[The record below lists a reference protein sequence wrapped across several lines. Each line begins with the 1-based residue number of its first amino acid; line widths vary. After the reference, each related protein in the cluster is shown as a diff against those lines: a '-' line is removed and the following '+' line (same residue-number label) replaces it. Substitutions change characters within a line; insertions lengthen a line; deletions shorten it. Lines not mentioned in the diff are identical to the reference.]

1 MSQREPGVSSFS
13 WRDGALP
20 ETNGELAT
28 ENAWLEDDFPIGEA
42 YFQRANCS
50 LHGGEIL

>member
-28 ENAWLEDDFPIGEA
+28 ENAWLEDDFPIGET
-42 YFQRANCS
+42 YVQGRTVRCT
-50 LHGGEIL
+50 EM